1 MNSSTDTGATAPAAT
16 AEPSAARA
24 SGISSKQLRLG
35 LALLVLCVLANLFW
49 PRGEKTFKEPGGF
62 LVDANGR
69 PAKLGSQL
77 APVSLVHFWATWC
90 PPCIDE
96 IPALQRLA
104 QDFSNQQGFVVVM
117 VAVDDSTNKV
127 TTFLGPGWD
136 MVLFDPNWDVAKRYG
151 TSKLP
156 ETYLV
161 VRGQVVDKFVGAT
174 DWDDPEIRE
183 KLTSHLGGPAAAR
196 TAAVPSTRP
205 STR

>member
-1 MNSSTDTGATAPAAT
+1 MNSSTDTNATVPAESVAHSAAKAPA
-16 AEPSAARA
+16 S
-24 SGISSKQLRLG
+24 SGKQMKLG
-35 LALLVLCVLANLFW
+35 LALLVLCALAAMFW

-104 QDFSNQQGFVVVM
+104 QDFSDQEGFVVVM
-117 VAVDDSTNKV
+117 VAVDDSTDKV

-136 MVLFDPNWDVAKRYG
+136 MVLFDPSWDVAERYG

-174 DWDDPEIRE
+174 NWDDPKIRE
-183 KLTSHLGGPAAAR
+183 KLTSLLGAPAAPR
-196 TAAVPSTRP
+196 TASAPSPR
-205 STR
+205 